1 MRIIVILLT
10 GLLVLGNFSLKA
22 AAPTN
27 DVKSIMNMEISDVD
41 LSSVPDG
48 EYIGEVP
55 FMQYMYR
62 VKVTVESAKI
72 KNIEVLENGTC
83 NQYAQKGL
91 GVVARMLEKQSPKVD
106 AITGAT
112 VTSKALMKAV
122 EEALASASASEK

>member
-1 MRIIVILLT
+1 MKKFAVLLFSGLFVLACFCQGSVQASDVERI
-10 GLLVLGNFSLKA
+10 K
-22 AAPTN
+22 
-27 DVKSIMNMEISDVD
+27 NMEISDVD

-55 FMQYMYR
+55 FRQYMYR

-83 NQYAQKGL
+83 NQYAEKGL
-91 GVVARMLEKQSPKVD
+91 GVVPRMLEKQSPKVD
-106 AITGAT
+106 AVTGAT

-122 EEALASASASEK
+122 ERALTDHLQR